1 MPVTGWLESSSV
13 CLHGEFASLAASQS
27 INTFF
32 QGTFSSIKGSP
43 YRIALMFLKHEK
55 SDRHVSEHKALNQT
69 GVESCD
75 WILGGEIIGHGGG
88 WKGP

>member
-1 MPVTGWLESSSV
+1 
-13 CLHGEFASLAASQS
+13 
-27 INTFF
+27 
-32 QGTFSSIKGSP
+32 
-43 YRIALMFLKHEK
+43 MFLKHEK